1 MFKAPDSVNAKST
14 ASARDAYVKFHDNGQ
29 IEFNAT
35 FYEYQLISRKGNTYF
50 NVQWQPTTQIMI
62 IAFASEAEITELGV
76 ENLEYEEKEW
86 RVGIKYKDH
95 QCKEL
100 GEDSILWRLK
110 EGDLKKG
117 LTGTIRSCNKNLYPE
132 EGDINVFTEG
142 TNDAPGQSGNNLIIH
157 QEEKYVELLCK
168 NKKTQPSQSTQE
180 KLDEEAESKAKT
192 TEEEE
197 ITTEMQEAYLKDDTG
212 DIFEKL
218 LTGEKESKWRPY
230 LDNFLEWAGDHESKR
245 AKIKTLKASFRKT
258 VSESFGA
265 KVRVATSEDSTEGSR
280 EESPA

>member
-29 IEFNAT
+29 VEFNAT

-50 NVQWQPTTQIMI
+50 NVQWQPTPQIMI
-62 IAFASEAEITELGV
+62 IAFASEAEMNALGI
-76 ENLEYEEKEW
+76 ENLEYDEDKW
-86 RVGIKYKDH
+86 RVGIKYTDH
-95 QCKEL
+95 KCEEL
-100 GEDSILWRLK
+100 GEESILWRLK

-117 LTGTIRSCNKNLYPE
+117 LTGTIKSCDKKLYP
-132 EGDINVFTEG
+132 GKGNINLFTEG

-180 KLDEEAESKAKT
+180 KLDKEAESKAKT

-197 ITTEMQEAYLKDDTG
+197 VTTEMQEAYLKDDTG
-212 DIFEKL
+212 NTFEKL
-218 LTGEKESKWRPY
+218 LTGEKESRWRPY
-230 LDNFLEWAGDHESKR
+230 LDNFLEWAGDLESNRVKV
-245 AKIKTLKASFRKT
+245 KSLKEQFRKSFREELRTYNAETGDT
-258 VSESFGA
+258 VESG
-265 KVRVATSEDSTEGSR
+265 